1 MAGARSLP
9 ANNQF
14 FRLWKAFHNRRNW
27 MFSDT
32 VAGVQASAN
41 LYSLSVSTIR
51 FVPRASG
58 FGMSFKA
65 A

>member
-1 MAGARSLP
+1 
-9 ANNQF
+9 
-14 FRLWKAFHNRRNW
+14 

-58 FGMSFKA
+58 FGVSFKA
-65 A
+65 T